1 MSSFFF
7 QRSLPWNDSFCLRA
21 IKKNNNNNNTHKKT
35 SLRPKKLTK
44 YVFISKFSTNR
55 TAKWAYCQVKCV
67 IYVWQ
72 KSTLHTDVA
81 VTSNLSTNPGIH
93 RSSVPVETRSN
104 RSVRRGSF
112 LSISKTGHKMAQRT
126 LKINLYLSLPPILS
140 LFSNSLLTGFV
151 HDAVVLYISCW
162 QAGKHDP

>member
-1 MSSFFF
+1 MT
-7 QRSLPWNDSFCLRA
+7 NFCLRA
-21 IKKNNNNNNTHKKT
+21 IKTNTTTTTRTKK
-35 SLRPKKLTK
+35 SLWSKKLTK

-81 VTSNLSTNPGIH
+81 VTSNLSTNPGVH

-126 LKINLYLSLPPILS
+126 LKINLYPSLPPILS
-140 LFSNSLLTGFV
+140 FFSNGLLTGFV
-151 HDAVVLYISCW
+151 HGAVVLYISCW
-162 QAGKHDP
+162 QAAKHDPQCWLSGVSGAS